1 MIRLVPWWCLLAPW
15 WRNGPFMIEQFPSFL
30 QYRQLHNRAGVPCEQ
45 HFHFSLP
52 REVFYPLW
60 AIVKTRNN
68 LHSIIGCN
76 VFDLIH
82 NDESVRS
89 TPPNCP
95 DLRPG
100 HYCGGWRQLVITRQ
114 LTTLHQDIPDSVHF
128 LILTHQMAPQHELSR
143 FGSQNLLVSSL

>member
-1 MIRLVPWWCLLAPW
+1 
-15 WRNGPFMIEQFPSFL
+15 MIEQFPSFL

-45 HFHFSLP
+45 HFHFFLP

-76 VFDLIH
+76 VVDLIH
-82 NDESVRS
+82 NDESVQSAR
-89 TPPNCP
+89 PNCP

-114 LTTLHQDIPDSVHF
+114 LTALLQDPPEGVNIVIHRWVCHIKSPVSKRNSLVFPSWSWFHLH
-128 LILTHQMAPQHELSR
+128 SR
-143 FGSQNLLVSSL
+143 L